1 MGLWTMRHVTCRVR
15 HGQRTA
21 PDCTRCVVG
30 GLCSRRFFFEKVLYV
45 HRTRNRLITP
55 VSITKMIIASM

>member
-1 MGLWTMRHVTCRVR
+1 MSPVAYGMDSARHRIARGVWSGAYAR
-15 HGQRTA
+15 GA
-21 PDCTRCVVG
+21 
-30 GLCSRRFFFEKVLYV
+30 FFEKVLYV